1 MVKLQLTLK
10 SDKPNFV
17 HALNGK
23 SFKLQ
28 PGANTLILEYD
39 DYVSLATALGIKPID
54 NEIKQDVEYSRDD
67 HLDAHEQA
75 CTHDDALEEHTF
87 ETLDSSTETEQPINT
102 DNADNANN
110 ANNADNADNAN
121 NADNADNANNAESDD
136 NTDSTEQETIENTD
150 ESSQS
155 AELEDSIESNTAEVE
170 TEAKKEVIDYSS
182 WPISRLKSKYKSV
195 TGNVCKLKKDEIIE
209 FLQNKDKDSD
219 V

>member
-54 NEIKQDVEYSRDD
+54 NEIKQDVECSRDD
-67 HLDAHEQA
+67 HLDTHEQA
-75 CTHDDALEEHTF
+75 CTHDEALDEPAL
-87 ETLDSSTETEQPINT
+87 ETLDSSTETEQHT
-102 DNADNANN
+102 DVDNVDNVENN
-110 ANNADNADNAN
+110 DNN
-121 NADNADNANNAESDD
+121 
-136 NTDSTEQETIENTD
+136 DSTEQNTIENTD
-150 ESSQS
+150 EPSQD

-170 TEAKKEVIDYSS
+170 TEAKKELIDYSS

>member
-54 NEIKQDVEYSRDD
+54 NEIKQDVECSRDD
-67 HLDAHEQA
+67 QLDTHEQA
-75 CTHDDALEEHTF
+75 CTHDEALDEHVL
-87 ETLDSSTETEQPINT
+87 ETLDSSTETEHPIST
-102 DNADNANN
+102 DNA
-110 ANNADNADNAN
+110 
-121 NADNADNANNAESDD
+121 D

-150 ESSQS
+150 ESSQD
-155 AELEDSIESNTAEVE
+155 AELEDNIESNTAEVE
-170 TEAKKEVIDYSS
+170 TEAKKELIDYSS

>member
-54 NEIKQDVEYSRDD
+54 NEIKQDVECSRDD
-67 HLDAHEQA
+67 HLDTHEQV
-75 CTHDDALEEHTF
+75 CTHDEALDEHAL
-87 ETLDSSTETEQPINT
+87 ETLDSSTETEQHIDV
-102 DNADNANN
+102 DNVDNVEN
-110 ANNADNADNAN
+110 
-121 NADNADNANNAESDD
+121 SD
-136 NTDSTEQETIENTD
+136 NTDSTEQNTIENTD
-150 ESSQS
+150 EPSQD

-170 TEAKKEVIDYSS
+170 TEAKKELIDYSS

-209 FLQNKDKDSD
+209 FLQNKDNDSD

>member
-54 NEIKQDVEYSRDD
+54 NEIKQDVECSRDD
-67 HLDAHEQA
+67 NLDTHEQA
-75 CTHDDALEEHTF
+75 CAHDAACDEALDEHAF
-87 ETLDSSTETEQPINT
+87 ETLDSSTETEQHI
-102 DNADNANN
+102 
-110 ANNADNADNAN
+110 NADNADNVDNVEN
-121 NADNADNANNAESDD
+121 ND
-136 NTDSTEQETIENTD
+136 NTDSIEQDTIENTD
-150 ESSQS
+150 EPSQD

-170 TEAKKEVIDYSS
+170 TEAKKELIDYSS
-182 WPISRLKSKYKSV
+182 WPISRLKSKYKSI

>member
-54 NEIKQDVEYSRDD
+54 NEIKQDVECSRDD
-67 HLDAHEQA
+67 HLDTHEQA
-75 CTHDDALEEHTF
+75 CTHDEALDEHAL
-87 ETLDSSTETEQPINT
+87 ETLDSSTETEQHI
-102 DNADNANN
+102 
-110 ANNADNADNAN
+110 
-121 NADNADNANNAESDD
+121 
-136 NTDSTEQETIENTD
+136 NTDSTEQEIIENKD
-150 ESSQS
+150 EQSQD
-155 AELEDSIESNTAEVE
+155 AELEDSIESNTTEVE
-170 TEAKKEVIDYSS
+170 TEAKKELIDYSS

>member
-54 NEIKQDVEYSRDD
+54 NEIKQDVECSRDD
-67 HLDAHEQA
+67 HLDTHEQA
-75 CTHDDALEEHTF
+75 CTHDEALDEHAL
-87 ETLDSSTETEQPINT
+87 ETLDLSTETEQPINT
-102 DNADNANN
+102 DNADNA
-110 ANNADNADNAN
+110 DNTDNT
-121 NADNADNANNAESDD
+121 DK
-136 NTDSTEQETIENTD
+136 TDSTEQDTIENTD
-150 ESSQS
+150 ESSQD
-155 AELEDSIESNTAEVE
+155 AELEDSIESNTTEVE
-170 TEAKKEVIDYSS
+170 TEAKKELIDYSS

>member
-54 NEIKQDVEYSRDD
+54 NEIKQDVECSRDD
-67 HLDAHEQA
+67 HLDTHEQA
-75 CTHDDALEEHTF
+75 CTHDEALDEHTF
-87 ETLDSSTETEQPINT
+87 ETLDSSTEIEQPIST
-102 DNADNANN
+102 DNVDNV
-110 ANNADNADNAN
+110 
-121 NADNADNANNAESDD
+121 
-136 NTDSTEQETIENTD
+136 DSTEQETIENTD
-150 ESSQS
+150 ESSQD
-155 AELEDSIESNTAEVE
+155 AELEDNIESNTAEVE
-170 TEAKKEVIDYSS
+170 TEAKKELIDYSS

>member
-54 NEIKQDVEYSRDD
+54 NEIKQDVECSRDD
-67 HLDAHEQA
+67 HLDTHEQA
-75 CTHDDALEEHTF
+75 CTHDEA
-87 ETLDSSTETEQPINT
+87 LDSSTEPEQPINT
-102 DNADNANN
+102 DNTDNA
-110 ANNADNADNAN
+110 
-121 NADNADNANNAESDD
+121 
-136 NTDSTEQETIENTD
+136 DSTEQETIENTD
-150 ESSQS
+150 ESSQD
-155 AELEDSIESNTAEVE
+155 AELEDSIESNTTEVE
-170 TEAKKEVIDYSS
+170 TEAKKELIDYSS

>member
-54 NEIKQDVEYSRDD
+54 NEIKQDVECSRDD

-75 CTHDDALEEHTF
+75 CTHDEALDEHTF

-102 DNADNANN
+102 DNADNA
-110 ANNADNADNAN
+110 DNADNV
-121 NADNADNANNAESDD
+121 
-136 NTDSTEQETIENTD
+136 DSTEQETIENTD
-150 ESSQS
+150 EPSQGV
-155 AELEDSIESNTAEVE
+155 EIEDSIESNTVEVE
-170 TEAKKEVIDYSS
+170 TEAKKELIDYSS

>member
-54 NEIKQDVEYSRDD
+54 NEIKQDVECSRDD

-75 CTHDDALEEHTF
+75 CTHDEALDEHTF

-102 DNADNANN
+102 DNTDNT
-110 ANNADNADNAN
+110 DNAD
-121 NADNADNANNAESDD
+121 
-136 NTDSTEQETIENTD
+136 TVDSTEQETIENTD
-150 ESSQS
+150 EPTQGV
-155 AELEDSIESNTAEVE
+155 EIEDSIESNTVEVE
-170 TEAKKEVIDYSS
+170 TETKKELIDYSS

>member
-54 NEIKQDVEYSRDD
+54 NEITQDVECSRDD
-67 HLDAHEQA
+67 QLDTPEQA
-75 CTHDDALEEHTF
+75 CAHDEALDEHTF
-87 ETLDSSTETEQPINT
+87 ETLDSSTETDQHINT
-102 DNADNANN
+102 DNVENTENT
-110 ANNADNADNAN
+110 
-121 NADNADNANNAESDD
+121 E
-136 NTDSTEQETIENTD
+136 NTDSAEQEIIENTA
-150 ESSQS
+150 ESSQG
-155 AELEDSIESNTAEVE
+155 AELENSIESNTAEVE
-170 TEAKKEVIDYSS
+170 TEAKKESIDYSS

-195 TGNVCKLKKDEIIE
+195 TGNACKLKKDEIIE

>member
-54 NEIKQDVEYSRDD
+54 NEIKQDVECSRDD
-67 HLDAHEQA
+67 HLDTHEQT
-75 CTHDDALEEHTF
+75 CTHDEALDEHAL
-87 ETLDSSTETEQPINT
+87 ETLDSSTETEQHIDV
-102 DNADNANN
+102 DNVDNVDNVENN
-110 ANNADNADNAN
+110 
-121 NADNADNANNAESDD
+121 D
-136 NTDSTEQETIENTD
+136 NTDSTEQNTIENTD
-150 ESSQS
+150 EPSQD

-170 TEAKKEVIDYSS
+170 TEAKKELIDYSS

-209 FLQNKDKDSD
+209 FLQNKDNDSD

>member
-54 NEIKQDVEYSRDD
+54 NEIKQDVECSRDD
-67 HLDAHEQA
+67 HLDTHEQA
-75 CTHDDALEEHTF
+75 CTHDEALDEPAL
-87 ETLDSSTETEQPINT
+87 ETLDSSTETEQHIDV
-102 DNADNANN
+102 DNVDNVEN
-110 ANNADNADNAN
+110 
-121 NADNADNANNAESDD
+121 SD
-136 NTDSTEQETIENTD
+136 NTDSTEQDTIENTD
-150 ESSQS
+150 ESSQD

-170 TEAKKEVIDYSS
+170 TEAKKELIDYSS

>member
-54 NEIKQDVEYSRDD
+54 NEIKQDVECSRDD
-67 HLDAHEQA
+67 HLDTHEQA
-75 CTHDDALEEHTF
+75 CTHDEALDEPAL
-87 ETLDSSTETEQPINT
+87 ETLDSSTETEQHINT
-102 DNADNANN
+102 DNTDNV
-110 ANNADNADNAN
+110 DNVEN
-121 NADNADNANNAESDD
+121 SD
-136 NTDSTEQETIENTD
+136 NTDSTEQNTIENTD
-150 ESSQS
+150 ESSQD

-170 TEAKKEVIDYSS
+170 TEAKKELIDYSS

>member
-54 NEIKQDVEYSRDD
+54 NEIKQDVECSRDD
-67 HLDAHEQA
+67 HLDTHEQA
-75 CTHDDALEEHTF
+75 CTHDEALDEPAL
-87 ETLDSSTETEQPINT
+87 ETLDSSTEAEQHIDVDNVDNVENN
-102 DNADNANN
+102 DNA
-110 ANNADNADNAN
+110 
-121 NADNADNANNAESDD
+121 
-136 NTDSTEQETIENTD
+136 DSTEQDTIENTD
-150 ESSQS
+150 EPSQD
-155 AELEDSIESNTAEVE
+155 AELEDSIESNTVEVE
-170 TEAKKEVIDYSS
+170 TEAKKELIDYSS

>member
-39 DYVSLATALGIKPID
+39 DYVSLAMALGIKPID
-54 NEIKQDVEYSRDD
+54 NEIKQDVECSRDD
-67 HLDAHEQA
+67 HLDTHEQA
-75 CTHDDALEEHTF
+75 CTHDEALDEHAL
-87 ETLDSSTETEQPINT
+87 ETLDSSTETEQHIDV
-102 DNADNANN
+102 DNVDNVENN
-110 ANNADNADNAN
+110 DNI
-121 NADNADNANNAESDD
+121 
-136 NTDSTEQETIENTD
+136 DSTEQNTIENTD
-150 ESSQS
+150 EPSQD
-155 AELEDSIESNTAEVE
+155 AELADSIESNTSEVE
-170 TEAKKEVIDYSS
+170 TEAKKELIDYSS

>member
-54 NEIKQDVEYSRDD
+54 NEIKQDVECSRDD
-67 HLDAHEQA
+67 HLDTHEQA
-75 CTHDDALEEHTF
+75 CAHDETLDEHAF
-87 ETLDSSTETEQPINT
+87 ETLDSSTESEQPINADNT
-102 DNADNANN
+102 DNADN
-110 ANNADNADNAN
+110 
-121 NADNADNANNAESDD
+121 DD
-136 NTDSTEQETIENTD
+136 KTDSAEQEIIENTD
-150 ESSQS
+150 ESSQD
-155 AELEDSIESNTAEVE
+155 AELEDSIESNTTEVE
-170 TEAKKEVIDYSS
+170 TEAKKELIDYSS

-195 TGNVCKLKKDEIIE
+195 TGNACKLKKDEIIE

>member
-54 NEIKQDVEYSRDD
+54 NEIKQDVECSRDD
-67 HLDAHEQA
+67 HLDTHEQA
-75 CTHDDALEEHTF
+75 CTHDEALDEHVL
-87 ETLDSSTETEQPINT
+87 ETVDSSTETEQHIDV
-102 DNADNANN
+102 DNVDNVENN
-110 ANNADNADNAN
+110 
-121 NADNADNANNAESDD
+121 D
-136 NTDSTEQETIENTD
+136 NTDSTEQNTIENTD
-150 ESSQS
+150 ESSQD
-155 AELEDSIESNTAEVE
+155 AELEDSIESNTVEVE
-170 TEAKKEVIDYSS
+170 TEAKKELIDYSS

>member
-54 NEIKQDVEYSRDD
+54 NEIKQDVECSRDD
-67 HLDAHEQA
+67 HLDTHEQA
-75 CTHDDALEEHTF
+75 CTHDEALDEHAL
-87 ETLDSSTETEQPINT
+87 ETLDSSTETEQHIDV
-102 DNADNANN
+102 DNVDNVDNVENN
-110 ANNADNADNAN
+110 DNI
-121 NADNADNANNAESDD
+121 
-136 NTDSTEQETIENTD
+136 DSTEQNTIENTD
-150 ESSQS
+150 EPSQD
-155 AELEDSIESNTAEVE
+155 AELEDSIESNTSEVE
-170 TEAKKEVIDYSS
+170 TEAKKELIDYSS

>member
-54 NEIKQDVEYSRDD
+54 NEIKQDVECSRDD
-67 HLDAHEQA
+67 HLDTHEQA
-75 CTHDDALEEHTF
+75 CTNDETLDEHAL
-87 ETLDSSTETEQPINT
+87 ETLDSSTETEQLINT
-102 DNADNANN
+102 DNTA
-110 ANNADNADNAN
+110 NADNA
-121 NADNADNANNAESDD
+121 
-136 NTDSTEQETIENTD
+136 DSTEQETIENTD
-150 ESSQS
+150 ESSQD
-155 AELEDSIESNTAEVE
+155 AELEDNIESNTAEVE
-170 TEAKKEVIDYSS
+170 TEAKKELIDYSS

>member
-54 NEIKQDVEYSRDD
+54 NEIKQDVECSRDD
-67 HLDAHEQA
+67 HLDTHEQA
-75 CTHDDALEEHTF
+75 CTHDEALDEHAL
-87 ETLDSSTETEQPINT
+87 ETLDSSTETEQHIDV
-102 DNADNANN
+102 DNVDNVENN
-110 ANNADNADNAN
+110 DNI
-121 NADNADNANNAESDD
+121 
-136 NTDSTEQETIENTD
+136 DSTEQNTIENTD
-150 ESSQS
+150 EQSQD

-170 TEAKKEVIDYSS
+170 TEAKKELIDYSS

>member
-54 NEIKQDVEYSRDD
+54 NEIKQDVECSRDD
-67 HLDAHEQA
+67 HLDTHEQA
-75 CTHDDALEEHTF
+75 CTHDETLDEHAF
-87 ETLDSSTETEQPINT
+87 ETLDSSTESEQPINSDNT
-102 DNADNANN
+102 DNADN
-110 ANNADNADNAN
+110 
-121 NADNADNANNAESDD
+121 DD
-136 NTDSTEQETIENTD
+136 KTDSAEQEIIENTD
-150 ESSQS
+150 ESSQD
-155 AELEDSIESNTAEVE
+155 AELEDSIESNTTEVE
-170 TEAKKEVIDYSS
+170 TEAKKELIDYSS

>member
-54 NEIKQDVEYSRDD
+54 NEIKQDVECSHDD
-67 HLDAHEQA
+67 HLDTHEQA
-75 CTHDDALEEHTF
+75 CTHDEALDEHTF
-87 ETLDSSTETEQPINT
+87 ETLDSSTETEQHIDVDNVDNT
-102 DNADNANN
+102 DNVDNV
-110 ANNADNADNAN
+110 
-121 NADNADNANNAESDD
+121 
-136 NTDSTEQETIENTD
+136 DSTEQETIENTD
-150 ESSQS
+150 ESSQD
-155 AELEDSIESNTAEVE
+155 AELEDSTESNTAEVE
-170 TEAKKEVIDYSS
+170 TEAKKELIDYSS

>member
-54 NEIKQDVEYSRDD
+54 NEIKQDVECSRDD
-67 HLDAHEQA
+67 HLDTHEQA
-75 CTHDDALEEHTF
+75 CTHDEALDEHAF

-102 DNADNANN
+102 DNTDNT
-110 ANNADNADNAN
+110 DNADNA
-121 NADNADNANNAESDD
+121 D
-136 NTDSTEQETIENTD
+136 NTDSTEQDTIENTD
-150 ESSQS
+150 ESSQD
-155 AELEDSIESNTAEVE
+155 AELEDSIESNTEEVE
-170 TEAKKEVIDYSS
+170 TEAKKELIDYSS

>member
-54 NEIKQDVEYSRDD
+54 NEIKQDVECSRDD
-67 HLDAHEQA
+67 QLDTHEQA
-75 CTHDDALEEHTF
+75 CTHDEVSDEALDEHTF
-87 ETLDSSTETEQPINT
+87 ETLDSSTETEQHIDVDNV
-102 DNADNANN
+102 DNADNA
-110 ANNADNADNAN
+110 
-121 NADNADNANNAESDD
+121 
-136 NTDSTEQETIENTD
+136 DSTEQETIESTD
-150 ESSQS
+150 ESSQD

-170 TEAKKEVIDYSS
+170 T
-182 WPISRLKSKYKSV
+182 
-195 TGNVCKLKKDEIIE
+195 
-209 FLQNKDKDSD
+209 
-219 V
+219 

>member
-54 NEIKQDVEYSRDD
+54 NEIKQDVECSHDD

-75 CTHDDALEEHTF
+75 CTHDEALDEHAL
-87 ETLDSSTETEQPINT
+87 ETLDSSTETEQPIN
-102 DNADNANN
+102 AD
-110 ANNADNADNAN
+110 NADNADNV
-121 NADNADNANNAESDD
+121 
-136 NTDSTEQETIENTD
+136 DSTEQETIENTD
-150 ESSQS
+150 ESSQD
-155 AELEDSIESNTAEVE
+155 AELEDSTESNTTEVE
-170 TEAKKEVIDYSS
+170 TEAKKELIDYSS

-195 TGNVCKLKKDEIIE
+195 TGNACKLKKDEIIE

>member
-54 NEIKQDVEYSRDD
+54 NEIKQDVECSRDD
-67 HLDAHEQA
+67 HLDTHEQA
-75 CTHDDALEEHTF
+75 CTHDAACDEALDEHAL
-87 ETLDSSTETEQPINT
+87 ETLDSSTETEQHIDV
-102 DNADNANN
+102 DNVDNVENN
-110 ANNADNADNAN
+110 NNI
-121 NADNADNANNAESDD
+121 
-136 NTDSTEQETIENTD
+136 DSTEQNIIENTD
-150 ESSQS
+150 EPSQD

-170 TEAKKEVIDYSS
+170 TEAKKELIDYSS

>member
-54 NEIKQDVEYSRDD
+54 NEIKQDVEYSHDD
-67 HLDAHEQA
+67 NLDMHEQA
-75 CTHDDALEEHTF
+75 CTHDEALDEHTS
-87 ETLDSSTETEQPINT
+87 ETIDSSTETEQHINT
-102 DNADNANN
+102 DDVENT
-110 ANNADNADNAN
+110 
-121 NADNADNANNAESDD
+121 E

-150 ESSQS
+150 ESSQD
-155 AELEDSIESNTAEVE
+155 AELEDSIESNTAEAE
-170 TEAKKEVIDYSS
+170 TEAKKELIDYSS

>member
-54 NEIKQDVEYSRDD
+54 NEIKQDVECSRDD
-67 HLDAHEQA
+67 HLDTHEQA
-75 CTHDDALEEHTF
+75 CTHDEILDEHTF
-87 ETLDSSTETEQPINT
+87 ETLDSSTETEQPINADNIDNV
-102 DNADNANN
+102 DNA
-110 ANNADNADNAN
+110 
-121 NADNADNANNAESDD
+121 D

-150 ESSQS
+150 ESSQD
-155 AELEDSIESNTAEVE
+155 AEVEDSIESNITEVE
-170 TEAKKEVIDYSS
+170 TEAKKELIDYSS

>member
-54 NEIKQDVEYSRDD
+54 NEIKQDVECSRDD
-67 HLDAHEQA
+67 HLDTHEQA
-75 CTHDDALEEHTF
+75 CTHDEALDEHAF
-87 ETLDSSTETEQPINT
+87 ETLGSSTETEQPINT
-102 DNADNANN
+102 DNTD
-110 ANNADNADNAN
+110 NADNADNA
-121 NADNADNANNAESDD
+121 
-136 NTDSTEQETIENTD
+136 DSTEQETIENTD
-150 ESSQS
+150 ESSQD

-170 TEAKKEVIDYSS
+170 TEAKKELIDYSS

>member
-54 NEIKQDVEYSRDD
+54 NEIKQDVECSRDD
-67 HLDAHEQA
+67 HLDTHEQA
-75 CTHDDALEEHTF
+75 CTHDEALDEHTF

-102 DNADNANN
+102 DNV
-110 ANNADNADNAN
+110 DNADNV
-121 NADNADNANNAESDD
+121 DNV
-136 NTDSTEQETIENTD
+136 DSTEQETIENTD
-150 ESSQS
+150 EPSQGV
-155 AELEDSIESNTAEVE
+155 EIEDSIESNTVEVE
-170 TEAKKEVIDYSS
+170 TEAKKELIDYSS

>member
-54 NEIKQDVEYSRDD
+54 NEIKQDVECSRDD
-67 HLDAHEQA
+67 HLDTHEQA
-75 CTHDDALEEHTF
+75 CTHDETLDEHAF
-87 ETLDSSTETEQPINT
+87 ETLDSSTESEQPINADNT
-102 DNADNANN
+102 DNADNY
-110 ANNADNADNAN
+110 DK
-121 NADNADNANNAESDD
+121 
-136 NTDSTEQETIENTD
+136 TDSAEQEIIENTD
-150 ESSQS
+150 ESSQD
-155 AELEDSIESNTAEVE
+155 AELEDSIESNTTEVE
-170 TEAKKEVIDYSS
+170 TEAKKELIDYSS

>member
-54 NEIKQDVEYSRDD
+54 NEIKQDVECSRDD
-67 HLDAHEQA
+67 HLDTHEQA
-75 CTHDDALEEHTF
+75 CTHDAACDEALDEHTL
-87 ETLDSSTETEQPINT
+87 ETLDSSTETEQHIDV
-102 DNADNANN
+102 DNVDNVENN
-110 ANNADNADNAN
+110 NNID
-121 NADNADNANNAESDD
+121 STD
-136 NTDSTEQETIENTD
+136 NTDSTEQNIIENTD
-150 ESSQS
+150 EPSQD

-170 TEAKKEVIDYSS
+170 TEAKKELIDYSS

>member
-67 HLDAHEQA
+67 HLDTHEQA
-75 CTHDDALEEHTF
+75 CTHDDAPDEHTS
-87 ETLDSSTETEQPINT
+87 EALDSSTETDQPINT
-102 DNADNANN
+102 DNADNTDNT
-110 ANNADNADNAN
+110 DNA
-121 NADNADNANNAESDD
+121 
-136 NTDSTEQETIENTD
+136 DSTEQETIENTD
-150 ESSQS
+150 EPSQDV
-155 AELEDSIESNTAEVE
+155 ELEDSVESNTAEVE
-170 TEAKKEVIDYSS
+170 TEAKKELIDYSS

>member
-54 NEIKQDVEYSRDD
+54 NEIKQDVECSRDD
-67 HLDAHEQA
+67 HLDTHEQA
-75 CTHDDALEEHTF
+75 CTHDEALDEHAL
-87 ETLDSSTETEQPINT
+87 ETLDSSTETEQHIDV
-102 DNADNANN
+102 DNVDNVKN
-110 ANNADNADNAN
+110 
-121 NADNADNANNAESDD
+121 SD
-136 NTDSTEQETIENTD
+136 NTDSTEQNTIENTD
-150 ESSQS
+150 ESSQD

-170 TEAKKEVIDYSS
+170 TEAKKELIDYSS

>member
-54 NEIKQDVEYSRDD
+54 NEIKQDVECSRDD
-67 HLDAHEQA
+67 HLDTHEQA
-75 CTHDDALEEHTF
+75 CTHDEALDEHTS
-87 ETLDSSTETEQPINT
+87 ETLDSSTETEQPINVDNT
-102 DNADNANN
+102 DNT
-110 ANNADNADNAN
+110 
-121 NADNADNANNAESDD
+121 D
-136 NTDSTEQETIENTD
+136 NTDNVDSTEQEIIDNTD
-150 ESSQS
+150 ESSQD
-155 AELEDSIESNTAEVE
+155 AELEDSTESNKVEVE
-170 TEAKKEVIDYSS
+170 TEAKKELIDYSS

>member
-54 NEIKQDVEYSRDD
+54 NEIKQDVECSRDD
-67 HLDAHEQA
+67 QLDTHEQA
-75 CTHDDALEEHTF
+75 CTHDEALDEHTF
-87 ETLDSSTETEQPINT
+87 ETLDSSTETEQPIST
-102 DNADNANN
+102 DNVDNV
-110 ANNADNADNAN
+110 
-121 NADNADNANNAESDD
+121 
-136 NTDSTEQETIENTD
+136 DSTEQETIENTD
-150 ESSQS
+150 ESSQD
-155 AELEDSIESNTAEVE
+155 AELEDNIESNTAEVE
-170 TEAKKEVIDYSS
+170 TEAKKELIDYSS

>member
-54 NEIKQDVEYSRDD
+54 NEIKQDVECSRDD
-67 HLDAHEQA
+67 HLDTHEQA
-75 CTHDDALEEHTF
+75 CTHDDASNEALDEHVF
-87 ETLDSSTETEQPINT
+87 ETLDSSTETEQHIDVDNAENN
-102 DNADNANN
+102 DNAD
-110 ANNADNADNAN
+110 
-121 NADNADNANNAESDD
+121 
-136 NTDSTEQETIENTD
+136 STAQEIIENKD
-150 ESSQS
+150 ESSQD

-170 TEAKKEVIDYSS
+170 TEAKKELIDYSS

-195 TGNVCKLKKDEIIE
+195 TGNACKLKKDEIIE

>member
-54 NEIKQDVEYSRDD
+54 NEIKQDVECSRDD
-67 HLDAHEQA
+67 HLDTHEQA
-75 CTHDDALEEHTF
+75 CTHDEALDEHAL
-87 ETLDSSTETEQPINT
+87 ETLDSSTETEQHIDVDNVDNVDNVENN
-102 DNADNANN
+102 DNAD
-110 ANNADNADNAN
+110 
-121 NADNADNANNAESDD
+121 
-136 NTDSTEQETIENTD
+136 STVQEIIENTD
-150 ESSQS
+150 EPSQD
-155 AELEDSIESNTAEVE
+155 AELEDSIESNTVEVE
-170 TEAKKEVIDYSS
+170 TEAKKELIDYSS

>member
-54 NEIKQDVEYSRDD
+54 NEIKQDVECSRDD
-67 HLDAHEQA
+67 HLDTHEQA
-75 CTHDDALEEHTF
+75 CTHAETLDEHAF
-87 ETLDSSTETEQPINT
+87 ETLDSSTETEQHIDV
-102 DNADNANN
+102 DNVDNVENN
-110 ANNADNADNAN
+110 
-121 NADNADNANNAESDD
+121 D
-136 NTDSTEQETIENTD
+136 NTDSTEQNTIENTD
-150 ESSQS
+150 ESSQD
-155 AELEDSIESNTAEVE
+155 AELEDSIESNTVEVE
-170 TEAKKEVIDYSS
+170 TEAKKELIDYSS

-195 TGNVCKLKKDEIIE
+195 TGNACKLKKDEIIE